1 MSKVA
6 RLGHV
11 GISVRDLD
19 KMTRFYTDVL
29 GLKLTDGGGPD
40 ARIVFLSA
48 DPELEQ
54 HEFVLSAN
62 PDVHANAQQISF
74 TVGSLDDL
82 RELHRAITAHPESSD
97 MRVVNHGIAIGCYFR
112 DPEQNH
118 VEVYWPTGMDYVQP
132 VAERVNLEAMTN
144 DDVVAA
150 IEAMPPRASTTPRYY
165 GRDNGKRL
173 AGSATAA
180 S

>member
-11 GISVRDLD
+11 GISVRDMD
-19 KMTRFYTDVL
+19 NMTRFYTKVL

-54 HEFVLSAN
+54 HEFVLSSN

-82 RELHRAITAHPESSD
+82 RELYREIKSHPECSD
-97 MRVVNHGIAIGCYFR
+97 MRVVNHGIAIGCYFL
-112 DPEQNH
+112 DPEQNR
-118 VEVYWPTGMDYVQP
+118 VEVYWSTGMDYVQP
-132 VAERVNLEAMTN
+132 VADRVDLDAMSN
-144 DDVVAA
+144 ADILAA
-150 IEAMPPRASTTPRYY
+150 IEAMPPRASATPRYY
-165 GRDNGKRL
+165 GRDAGKRL
-173 AGSATAA
+173 APAGA
-180 S
+180 